1 MVLTQKRF
9 FFCLFSIFFWFEME
23 QPKKTHCLFF
33 VFGCEH
39 IFIAEKTFVTL
50 HSFVQFELHE
60 PTLVPF
66 FQFIFLSTPRIN
78 GLNGEAFGTLTGPMR
93 HAMDLG
99 YLKEVGLKVGKIIGI
114 R

>member
-1 MVLTQKRF
+1 MLSKRI
-9 FFCLFSIFFWFEME
+9 SA
-23 QPKKTHCLFF
+23 HCLFF